1 MSTSPAVE
9 TGVGA
14 RPSRTGDTARPGL
27 VWVLAVVAVVAGA
40 AAPAPWW
47 QLGIMATTLLACVT
61 AGKIHS
67 PALRFGI
74 WGAVIFVALRVV
86 YRVLFAP
93 VLPPPGSAVVL
104 LDLPAIPLGGP
115 FVGIS
120 LFGALTLD
128 QLLTSLTDASRF
140 AVVFVVFGAANAL
153 VDARTLLARA
163 PQPFLPVATSLA
175 LALGSVPA
183 LLLAGQRVDRA
194 ARMRGERRGLRLL
207 IPVLEQAVERATTL
221 GASMELRGYGVQRP
235 HLWRDGQLI
244 DPLVSVDEV
253 SVCHGGRVILD
264 RASLELRAGELTL
277 ITGPTGSGKSSL
289 LSALA
294 GFTPSYTGGSVT
306 GEVRIAGIPV
316 MGESVDPRP
325 ARVTGMLAHVPQRVE
340 HSFLAETVRAELE
353 FAPRS
358 HGLTGQKLADAVD
371 TSLRQFALDHL
382 AGREPGTLSAG
393 EATRLALAAAVT
405 AGPRV
410 LLLDEPIADLDPH
423 SVEVVRAALR
433 ALLLQGCTVLVAEHR
448 PRALADLQVGLPTQ
462 WLRLEHGRVLPA
474 EPQPGGADP
483 ARVPALAGAFTIGG
497 ADDVAPMRDPIVL
510 AHDVVIERGGREL
523 LRLDA
528 LTVTPGEV
536 LVLKGA
542 NGSGKTSLLED
553 LALPAGARGGGRAPG
568 VALVPHRVD
577 DLLIRDTIEAEC
589 DFADRR
595 GGAPRGSTSRRFAAL
610 IARPTVPPAPHTHP
624 RDASAGTRLALA
636 VAVQLSGTPRVLLL
650 DEPTRGLDL
659 DARRRLA
666 AILTEL
672 ASTGT
677 AVLLA
682 THDDDFA
689 GLLSAAGATIRGLR
703 LADGQI
709 S

>member
-14 RPSRTGDTARPGL
+14 GPSRTGGTARPGL
-27 VWVLAVVAVVAGA
+27 VWLLAVVAAVAGA

-47 QLGIMATTLLACVT
+47 QLGIMVTALLACVA
-61 AGKIHS
+61 AGKIHA

-93 VLPPPGSAVVL
+93 VLPPPDSAIVL
-104 LDLPAIPLGGP
+104 LDLPAIPLGGS

-163 PQPFLPVATSLA
+163 PQPFLPIATALA

-207 IPVLEQAVERATTL
+207 VPVLEQAVERATTL
-221 GASMELRGYGVQRP
+221 GASMELRGYGVKQH

-244 DPLVSVDEV
+244 DPLVSVEGLSV
-253 SVCHGGRVILD
+253 SHGGRMILD
-264 RASLELRAGELTL
+264 QASFELRAGELTL

-294 GFTPSYTGGSVT
+294 GLTPSYTGGRVT
-306 GEVRIAGIPV
+306 GDVRIVGIPV
-316 MGESVDPRP
+316 MGAGVDPRP

-358 HGLTGQKLADAVD
+358 HGLTGVKLADAVD

-382 AGREPGTLSAG
+382 ANREPGTLSAG
-393 EATRLALAAAVT
+393 EATRLALAAAAT
-405 AGPRV
+405 ARPRV

-423 SVEVVRAALR
+423 SIEVVRAALR
-433 ALLLQGCTVLVAEHR
+433 ALLLRGCAVLVAEHR
-448 PRALADLQVGLPTQ
+448 PGVLADLQVGLPTQ
-462 WLRLEHGRVLPA
+462 WLRLDHGRVLAA
-474 EPQPGGADP
+474 EPQLGGADP
-483 ARVPALAGAFTIGG
+483 SRMPALAGVLSTEW
-497 ADDVAPMRDPIVL
+497 ADDVEPVREPIVL
-510 AHDVVIERGGREL
+510 AHDLAIERGGREL

-536 LVLKGA
+536 LVLQGA

-577 DLLIRDTIEAEC
+577 DLFIRDTIEAEC

-595 GGAPRGSTSRRFAAL
+595 AGAPRGSTARRFAAL
-610 IARPTVPPAPHTHP
+610 IVDPAVPPAPHTHP

-636 VAVQLSGTPRVLLL
+636 IAVQLSGRPRVLLL

-659 DARRRLA
+659 DARCRLA
-666 AILTEL
+666 ALLSGI

-682 THDDDFA
+682 THDDEFA
-689 GLLSAAGATIRGLR
+689 GLVAAAGAAVRVLR
-703 LADGQI
+703 LSEGKI